1 MTARGDRTANKERA
15 EATSDISELG
25 VERTQSDVAPRHRA
39 SGVVPRPAS
48 LPPSIPPSSGA
59 PLPLDAKLLDLIH
72 QAFAELAGPDSVLDT
87 KKLKRSLDV
96 KSAFIA
102 ERVLAVFDKNRD
114 GLVSRV
120 EFVRGAPRL
129 LFGSTLDK
137 LRFSFRVHDLNADGV
152 IDAGELTRML
162 ELGLSEDGVPAR
174 ADVVRRLGELLLGA
188 ADANQD
194 GLLSFTEFESIAA
207 LHPEATALISRSE
220 AGWIAPHGEL
230 SARREAGPGLAERFV
245 RFVDNHPALAVTI
258 LLWAAVNVGLFVD
271 AVLKYRAIGESALV
285 QLARGSGACI
295 NLNGAL
301 IALTM
306 ARRTLT
312 WARRAPF
319 LRRLP
324 LDDSVAIHRGL
335 GIALLVFALV
345 HSAAHCANYAVTT
358 PSFRATLGAST
369 PGKTGALLL
378 LVFGVMAVFSRQKV
392 RASGRFELF
401 HFSHLLYVPWFALA
415 LAHGAAFWKWAGVP
429 LAVFAVDR
437 LRRLSRSGERAKIH
451 GMEPLASGVTLLTL
465 AKPPEFAHRAG
476 NYLYLKLPA
485 LAPHE
490 WHPFTISSAPE
501 KPDLTLHVRSLGN
514 FTSALYELARA
525 RSRDTSPPA
534 LDAYLDG
541 PFGTASDRIFESRH
555 AVLIAAGIGV
565 TPFASVLESIVLRSQ
580 TGGSALRKVDFFWLN
595 RDAVSFEWFA
605 KLLASIER
613 SAPRGLVEI
622 RIFMTGGRGDISSTL
637 LNLAREIAHDL
648 GDPDV
653 FTGLGAMTRMGA
665 PDFRAELSAI
675 AAASDGEVNVF
686 FCGPPGLARSVRSV
700 CAELELPLHQEQF

>member
-1 MTARGDRTANKERA
+1 M
-15 EATSDISELG
+15 
-25 VERTQSDVAPRHRA
+25 
-39 SGVVPRPAS
+39 PRPAS
-48 LPPSIPPSSGA
+48 LPPSVPPSSG
-59 PLPLDAKLLDLIH
+59 PPVPLDAGLLELVQ
-72 QAFAELAGPDSVLDT
+72 QAFADLAGPDSVLDS
-87 KKLKRSLDV
+87 KKLMRSLDL

-102 ERVLAVFDKNRD
+102 ERVLLVFDRNRD
-114 GLVSRV
+114 GLVNRV
-120 EFVRGAPRL
+120 EFVRGVPRL

-137 LRFSFRVHDLNADGV
+137 LKFVFRVHDLNADGA

-162 ELGLSEDGVPAR
+162 ELALGEDDVPAR
-174 ADVVRRLGELLLGA
+174 PEVVRRLSELLLGA
-188 ADANQD
+188 ADANHD
-194 GLLSFTEFESIAA
+194 GLLSFGEFEAIAA
-207 LHPEATALISRSE
+207 QHPEATALISRSE
-220 AGWIAPHGEL
+220 ASWIAPRG
-230 SARREAGPGLAERFV
+230 GLTAERSPEPRIAQ
-245 RFVDNHPALAVTI
+245 RFVGFVDDNPALAVTI
-258 LLWAAVNVGLFVD
+258 VLWAAVNVGLFVD
-271 AVLKYRAIGESALV
+271 AVLRYRAIGESGLV

-306 ARRTLT
+306 ARRSLT
-312 WARRAPF
+312 WARRVPF

-324 LDDSVAIHRGL
+324 LDDSVGIHRGL

-345 HSAAHCANYAVTT
+345 HSAAHGANYAVTT
-358 PSFRATLGAST
+358 PSFWATLSAST

-378 LVFGVMAVFSRQKV
+378 LVFGVMALFSRRKV

-401 HFSHLLYVPWFALA
+401 HVSHLLYVPWFALA

-437 LRRLSRSGERAKIH
+437 LLRFSRSGERAKVL
-451 GMEPLASGVTLLTL
+451 GCDPLVSGVTRLTL
-465 AKPPEFAHRAG
+465 AKPARFSHRAG
-476 NYLYLKLPA
+476 EYVYLKVPA
-485 LAPHE
+485 LAAHE

-501 KPDLTLHVRSLGN
+501 QPDLTLHVRSLGN

-525 RSRDTSPPA
+525 RSREDSPPA

-541 PFGTASDRIFESRH
+541 PFGTASDHIFESRH
-555 AVLIAAGIGV
+555 AVLIGAGIGV

-580 TGGSALRKVDFFWLN
+580 AGRGTLEKVDFYWLN

-622 RIFMTGGRGDISSTL
+622 RIFMTDGRGDISSTV

-653 FTGLGAMTRMGA
+653 FTGLGAITRMGA

-675 AAASDGEVNVF
+675 AATSDGEIDVF
-686 FCGPPGLARSVRSV
+686 FCGPPGLGRNVRSI
-700 CAELELPLHQEQF
+700 CSELGLTLHQEQF